1 MSKNNLRGKL
11 ITNRLQDME
20 ERILGVEG
28 EVAEMDNYAK
38 ENVQSKTQPQNIQ
51 EI

>member
-20 ERILGVEG
+20 QRTLGVEG
-28 EVAEMDNYAK
+28 AVAEMDNYAK
-38 ENVQSKTQPQNIQ
+38 ENVQSKTLTQNIQ